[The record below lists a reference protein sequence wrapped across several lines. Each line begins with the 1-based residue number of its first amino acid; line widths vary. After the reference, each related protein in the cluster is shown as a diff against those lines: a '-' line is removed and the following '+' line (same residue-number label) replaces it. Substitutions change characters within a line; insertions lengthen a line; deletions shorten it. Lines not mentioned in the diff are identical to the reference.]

1 MSTLKVDVLDE
12 STPGIGVTIA
22 KKLAAAAEF
31 AANGET
37 PQGKAA
43 VQADPGADIV
53 STAATQTT
61 PWGFATQ
68 AQADDLV
75 ARVNELNALVKELRA
90 LLIANGQAV

>member
-12 STPGIGVTIA
+12 STLGAGVQIA
-22 KKLAAAAEF
+22 QEF
-31 AANGET
+31 AANGST

-43 VQADPGADIV
+43 VQAAPGADV
-53 STAATQTT
+53 VATAATQTT

-75 ARVNELNALVKELRA
+75 TRVNELNVLVKELRT

>member
-1 MSTLKVDVLDE
+1 MSTLKVDVIDE
-12 STPGIGVTIA
+12 STPGAGVQIA
-22 KKLAAAAEF
+22 QEF

-37 PQGKAA
+37 PQAKAA
-43 VQADPGADIV
+43 VQAAPGADV
-53 STAATQTT
+53 VGTAATQTT

-75 ARVNELNALVKELRA
+75 TRVNELNVLVKELRT